1 MPCYTTHPDLFEYFW
16 KYARMTEFYEILI
29 QRMAIDYAE
38 KLAESVRIQ
47 MRNELGR
54 PSLMQRAKKAVR
66 SFADIL
72 LPKGSKRR
80 TYVKRFFFSFKKW
93 H

>member
-1 MPCYTTHPDLFEYFW
+1 
-16 KYARMTEFYEILI
+16 MTEFYEILI

-47 MRNELGR
+47 MRSELGR
-54 PSLMQRAKKAVR
+54 PSLMQRIKNSIR
-66 SFADIL
+66 SVADAL

-80 TYVKRFFFSFKKW
+80 IYVKRFLFCFKKW
-93 H
+93 N